1 MNIAII
7 GGGLTGLVAAYRL
20 SCKKGYKVTVFE
32 KEKELG
38 GLMSGFK
45 INGTSLE
52 KAYHHIFKT
61 DKEIINLIKELG
73 LQSKLKWHE
82 SSIGLYYDKK
92 LYPFVSPIDLL
103 KFRPL
108 GLIDKLRLGL
118 VGIYLQ
124 KTNNYK
130 KFTGVTAVDWM
141 RKYCGEKNYKVIWE
155 PLLRGKF
162 HQYYSKI
169 SMAWLWA
176 RIHTRGNSDGLG
188 YLEGGF
194 EIITKAL
201 EKEILKHGGKIKL
214 GQAQDL
220 PLRNFDLIIDT
231 TPSKNIDY
239 LGAITVVFSS
249 KQNLSKY
256 YWHNIN
262 DLQSPFLAFI
272 QHTNLVDKKNYKNE
286 HIYYL
291 GTYIPHD
298 HKYFS
303 IKDELI
309 YKEFF
314 DYLKKIFPNFD
325 EKQITSKH
333 IFKFKNA
340 QHIVNTKYKVESY
353 KVRDKLYRANFSQI
367 FPEDRG
373 MNFAVRE
380 GEKIAEMIDRR

>member
-38 GLMSGFK
+38 GLMSGFE
-45 INGTSLE
+45 INGTNLE

-92 LYPFVSPIDLL
+92 LYPFVTPMDLL
-103 KFRPL
+103 KFKPL
-108 GLIDKLRLGL
+108 GLIDKLKLGL

-124 KTNNYK
+124 KTKNYK
-130 KFTGVTAVDWM
+130 KFIDKTAVDWM
-141 RKYCGEKNYKVIWE
+141 RKYCGEKNYKIIWE

-162 HQYYSKI
+162 HQYYDKI

-176 RIHTRGNSDGLG
+176 RIHTRAGSDECLG
-188 YLEGGF
+188 YMDGGF
-194 EIITKAL
+194 EQII
-201 EKEILKHGGKIKL
+201 EKLAEKVEIKV

-325 EKQITSKH
+325 EKQITLKY
-333 IFKFKNA
+333 IFRLKNA
-340 QHIVNTKYKVESY
+340 QHIVDTKYKVENY
-353 KVRDKLYRANFSQI
+353 KVRDNLYRANFSQI

-380 GEKIAEMIDRR
+380 GDKIVKILRR